1 MYKATAVRH
10 HGAVSPDERPPFL
23 TAEWRHL
30 AMLNFVV
37 DPAVLA
43 PHVPAGTDLDFWDGK
58 AFVSVVGFRFL
69 RTSVLRVPVP
79 FHRDFDE
86 VNLRFYVRR
95 EAPDGEIR
103 RGVVF
108 LRELVPRRAIA
119 TIARWV
125 YNEPYVA
132 TPMRSVIAHG
142 DARPRLRYSWR
153 LDETWHGLEAEAS
166 AEPSVPGEGSES
178 QFITEH
184 YWGYTRQRDG
194 STVEYEVAHPS
205 WRVWPAQGTLAPDA
219 HARRLVPGLNGPPH
233 SVLIAD
239 GSPVTVFRP
248 RRL

>member
-1 MYKATAVRH
+1 
-10 HGAVSPDERPPFL
+10 
-23 TAEWRHL
+23 
-30 AMLNFVV
+30 MLNYVV
-37 DPAVLA
+37 DPAVLE
-43 PHVPAGTDLDFWDGK
+43 PHVPAGTRLDFWQGK

-69 RTSVLRVPVP
+69 RTSVLKMPVP

-95 EAPDGEIR
+95 EAPNGVIR

-108 LRELVPRRAIA
+108 LRELVPRPAIA
-119 TIARWV
+119 TVARWV
-125 YNEPYVA
+125 YNEPYQSV
-132 TPMRSVIAHG
+132 PMQSELAIG
-142 DARPRLRYSWR
+142 PRPGMRYRWR
-153 LDETWHGLEAEAS
+153 LDGEWYGLEAEARD
-166 AEPSVPGEGSES
+166 EPTVPADGSEA

-194 STVEYEVAHPS
+194 STIEYEVTHPS
-205 WRVWPAQGTLAPDA
+205 WQVWPSSGSLTPDPA
-219 HARRLVPGLNGPPH
+219 ARRLIPTLAEAPD